1 MKVATASGMPVGY
14 RFVARA
20 AVTKQAPLLVA
31 VLVVTTG
38 AACTT
43 TSRQGAAGHSI
54 AEPSHGAAA
63 AYHAPWRPKHQGGAD
78 LSTGYYLREDD
89 DLVID
94 TPMPIVLRR
103 THNSADT
110 ISRQFGVG
118 AMHPGEIWIHGD
130 SDPRIPWGELIL
142 ATGRRIRFARISA
155 GDTQEGAV
163 LRHDSTP
170 TEYNGALLRWTGALW
185 EMRFTDGAT
194 ASFLDCPR
202 DPAVCSLV
210 ERRDADG
217 HRIAYVRDQSGTLL
231 RMESEGQSIGFEYD
245 LHKRIVRAYDTRHRE
260 VRYTY
265 DDRGRLIRAAGRGG
279 DVRSYGYDD
288 HDRMNEV
295 REPGRIVQNWYD
307 AAGRWTRQIVKDS
320 DQDPDP
326 YVATAQYVVEGG
338 SVVESDFDEGADRR
352 VRRYNAQHYTV
363 SETLAAGTS
372 YAVVLSYLRDDSNA
386 VTGVTLSCAGA
397 DGPVTRSVPRE
408 ATSDRARYALVRETC
423 QPPPGR

>member
-1 MKVATASGMPVGY
+1 MKVATVGGMPVGY
-14 RFVARA
+14 RFVARS
-20 AVTKQAPLLVA
+20 AVTKQAPVLVA
-31 VLVVTTG
+31 LAVTTG

-43 TSRQGAAGHSI
+43 TSRQGAAGRSI
-54 AEPSHGAAA
+54 AEPSHATV

-142 ATGRRIRFARISA
+142 ATGARIRFARISS
-155 GDTQEGAV
+155 GDTREDAV

-170 TEYNGALLRWTGALW
+170 TEYSGALLRWTGALW

-194 ASFLDCPR
+194 ASFPDCPR

-217 HRIAYVRDQSGTLL
+217 HRIAYVRDRAGTLL

-245 LHKRIVRAYDTRHRE
+245 LHKRIVRAYDTLHRE

-265 DDRGRLIRAAGRGG
+265 DDRGRLTRAAATGG
-279 DVRSYGYDD
+279 DVRSYGYDE
-288 HDRMNEV
+288 HDRLNEV

-307 AAGRWTRQIVKDS
+307 ADGRWARQIVRDS

-326 YVATAQYVVEGG
+326 YVATARYLVEGG
-338 SVVESDFDEGADRR
+338 SIVESDFDEGRGHR

-363 SETLAAGTS
+363 SDTLAAGTP
-372 YAVVLSYLRDDSNA
+372 YAVVLSYLRDGSNT
-386 VTGVTLSCAGA
+386 VTGVTLSCAGR
-397 DGPVTRSVPRE
+397 DGPVTRSVPLE
-408 ATSDRARYALVRETC
+408 SASDPARHALLPESC

>member
-1 MKVATASGMPVGY
+1 MLCALLAATSG
-14 RFVARA
+14 
-20 AVTKQAPLLVA
+20 
-31 VLVVTTG
+31 
-38 AACTT
+38 ACTT
-43 TSRQGAAGHSI
+43 TSRQGAAGRSI
-54 AEPSHGAAA
+54 AEPARGAAA
-63 AYHAPWRPKHQGGAD
+63 AYHAPWRPKHQGGVD

-94 TPMPIVLRR
+94 TPFPLVLRR

-118 AMHPGEIWIHGD
+118 AMHPAEIWIHGD

-142 ATGRRIRFARISA
+142 ATGARIRFVRISA

-170 TEYNGALLRWTGALW
+170 TEYNGALLSWTGSVW
-185 EMRFTDGAT
+185 EMRFRDGSS

-217 HRIAYVRDQSGTLL
+217 HRIDYVRDQSGTLL
-231 RMESEGQSIGFEYD
+231 RMESDGQSIGFEYD
-245 LHKRIVRAYDTRHRE
+245 GHKRIVRAYDTRHRE

-265 DDRGRLIRAAGRGG
+265 DERGRLVRAAAGG
-279 DVRSYGYDD
+279 GNVRTYGYDD
-288 HDRMNEV
+288 HDRLNEV

-307 AAGRWTRQIVKDS
+307 ADGRWARQVVKDS
-320 DQDPDP
+320 DQDRDP
-326 YVATAQYVVEGG
+326 YVATARYVVEGG
-338 SVVESDFDEGADRR
+338 LVVESDFDEGDGHR

-363 SETLAAGTS
+363 SDTLAAGTP
-372 YAVVLSYLRDDSNA
+372 YAVVLSYLRDGGNA
-386 VTGVTLSCAGA
+386 VTGITISCAGP
-397 DGPVTRSVPRE
+397 DGPVTRSVPPE
-408 ATSDRARYALVRETC
+408 SMADPSKYAALPESC
-423 QPPPGR
+423 QPLPRR

>member
-1 MKVATASGMPVGY
+1 MAAGY
-14 RFVARA
+14 DFVARPSA
-20 AVTKQAPLLVA
+20 TMQTHVLLA
-31 VLVVTTG
+31 VLASTTF

-43 TSRQGAAGHSI
+43 TSRQGSAGRSI
-54 AEPSHGAAA
+54 TEPSRSTAAEYHG
-63 AYHAPWRPKHQGGAD
+63 PWRPKHQGGAD

-118 AMHPGEIWIHGD
+118 AMHPAEMWIRGD

-142 ATGRRIRFARISA
+142 ATGSRIRFVRISA

-170 TEYNGALLRWTGALW
+170 TVYNGALLSWTGSLW
-185 EMRFTDGAT
+185 EMRFTDGSI

-202 DPAVCSLV
+202 DPAVCALV

-231 RMESEGQSIGFEYD
+231 RMESEGQHIGFDYD
-245 LHKRIVRAYDTRHRE
+245 DHKRIVRAYDTRHRE

-265 DDRGRLIRAAGRGG
+265 DERGRLVRAAAGG
-279 DVRSYGYDD
+279 GEVRRYAYDD
-288 HDRMNEV
+288 HDRLSEIH
-295 REPGRIVQNWYD
+295 EPGRIVQNWYD
-307 AAGRWTRQIVKDS
+307 AGGRWAKQVVRDS

-326 YVATAQYVVEGG
+326 YVATARYVVEGAT
-338 SVVESDFDEGADRR
+338 VVESDFDEGDGHRIT
-352 VRRYNAQHYTV
+352 RYNANHYTV
-363 SETLAAGTS
+363 SETLAAGTP
-372 YAVVLSYLRDDSNA
+372 YAVVFSYQRDAVSNTL
-386 VTGVTLSCAGA
+386 TGTTLSCAGP
-397 DGPVTRSVPRE
+397 DGPVTRTVPLE
-408 ATSDRARYALVRETC
+408 STSDRARYALVRESC
-423 QPPPGR
+423 QPPPRR